1 MRTHGLIPR
10 CGRDELWRQLT
21 HTPKTREELEDS
33 MLDDA
38 ATRSESLALKE
49 KRAENRVL
57 THVQVSQETAY
68 KAILNTMNPPAGAFA
83 CKEKLNTAGSQKSR
97 KQNTG
102 MCQSLALSPC
112 TKGVRVHTFG
122 I

>member
-1 MRTHGLIPR
+1 MR
-10 CGRDELWRQLT
+10 E
-21 HTPKTREELEDS
+21 
-33 MLDDA
+33 DA
-38 ATRSESLALKE
+38 ANRSESLALKE
-49 KRAENRVL
+49 ERAENKVL
-57 THVQVSQETAY
+57 THVQVSQATAY
-68 KAILNTMNPPAGAFA
+68 KAIMNTMNPPAGAFA
-83 CKEKLNTAGSQKSR
+83 RKEKLDTAGSQRSR